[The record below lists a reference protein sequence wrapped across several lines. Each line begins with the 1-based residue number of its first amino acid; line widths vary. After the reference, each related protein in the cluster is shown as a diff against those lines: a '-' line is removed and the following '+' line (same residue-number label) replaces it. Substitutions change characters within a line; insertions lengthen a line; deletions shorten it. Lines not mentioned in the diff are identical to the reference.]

1 MFVYLVGI
9 SGSREE
15 MAVVVPMD
23 RYVKDARIVVKDL
36 LRAVAMMN
44 VLKMKKRNTVYKI
57 ESRTVISLWRNA

>member
-9 SGSREE
+9 SCSREE

>member
-1 MFVYLVGI
+1 MYLVGI

-15 MAVVVPMD
+15 MAVVVSMD

-44 VLKMKKRNTVYKI
+44 VLKKKKERNKVYKI
-57 ESRTVISLWRNA
+57 EFTTVISLWRNA